1 MKCDEHGNVYVT
13 GPRGI
18 WVISPQGTHLG
29 VILMPEVAGNLNW
42 GGPRLERSLLRLLD
56 VDLSRAD
63 ESARQ
68 SGRLHAD
75 GLMSR
80 PLKD

>member
-1 MKCDEHGNVYVT
+1 MKSDEHGNIYVT

-18 WVISPQGTHLG
+18 WVSARRGKHLG
-29 VILMPEVAGNLNW
+29 IIRMPEIAGNLNW
-42 GGPRLERSLLRLLD
+42 AAELGRALLHLFD

-63 ESARQ
+63 EGARQ

-75 GLMSR
+75 ALN
-80 PLKD
+80 LALA